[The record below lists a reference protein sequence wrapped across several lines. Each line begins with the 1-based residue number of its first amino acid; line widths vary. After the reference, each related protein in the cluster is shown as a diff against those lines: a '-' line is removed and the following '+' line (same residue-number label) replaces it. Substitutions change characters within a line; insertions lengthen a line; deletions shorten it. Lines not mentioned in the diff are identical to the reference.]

1 MKKYL
6 NYLFKLLAVDYNLK
20 NYQDPQ
26 FLKSKSLILKNQ
38 WGRGF
43 LKKIKFKYFKK
54 GLLT

>member
-6 NYLFKLLAVDYNLK
+6 NYLFKLLAVDYNFK

-43 LKKIKFKYFKK
+43 FKKIKFKYFKK